1 LEHGNWCNNSNV
13 VASVS
18 IFGEIPHPANQKKK
32 KNQAP
37 GTKAFF
43 WEKWHFFAT
52 LGGIIFWIRH
62 I

>member
-1 LEHGNWCNNSNV
+1 VFLFLAKFH
-13 VASVS
+13 
-18 IFGEIPHPANQKKK
+18 ILPTKKK
-32 KNQAP
+32 KKAQAP